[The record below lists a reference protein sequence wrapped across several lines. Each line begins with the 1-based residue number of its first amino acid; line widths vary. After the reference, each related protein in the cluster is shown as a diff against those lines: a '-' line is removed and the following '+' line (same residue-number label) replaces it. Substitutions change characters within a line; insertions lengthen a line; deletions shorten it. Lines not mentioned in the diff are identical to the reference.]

1 MAPDVERTLIDSYMH
16 FYQTT
21 KEEATEWLQSLEEN
35 GRYAKDVWAG
45 A

>member
-1 MAPDVERTLIDSYMH
+1 MAPDVERTLIESYMH
-16 FYQTT
+16 FYQTS
-21 KEEATEWLQSLEEN
+21 KEEATVWLQLLEEN